1 MFAHAADDALTLP
14 LDEIGR
20 ALATIPESQWF
31 ERKAART
38 DPKTLAK
45 ALIGMANAEGGRVV
59 LGVHDGAVEGM
70 GQHAK
75 HVNRL
80 RRVPLEL
87 IVPPLQPTVSEVP
100 VIDRSGQE
108 NYLLVFQVAPSRSAH
123 QRSDSES
130 FMRVGDSTI
139 QLNRLQWQELVY
151 DRSARNYEAEP
162 TSRPVNVLDPEQLDE
177 LRQAIGAEGDD
188 VHVLRTRS
196 LLTPDGHL
204 TIAALLLLGTHPQ
217 EDLPQALV
225 RVLHFRED
233 EAGAGARQTMTAQG
247 DRRIEGSIPHMIREA
262 RTLIEEWAPKRR
274 ALREDGTFGPVDV
287 IPRDVWLEALV
298 NAVVHRSYSMSGD
311 HIRVSIFPHRIEV
324 SSPGRFPGLA
334 DPSDPLH
341 IDRYARNPRIARVCS
356 DLGITQELGEGI
368 RRMVSGMRDAG
379 LGDPQYRQT
388 SASVIVTL
396 DATTGLSAQ
405 LSQAL
410 PKKATEI
417 VQLLRNTGPLGTG
430 DIATAIDVSRPTVL
444 RGLKALQE
452 QGLVT
457 WSGSSPKDPRALWS
471 VPGSTRT

>member
-1 MFAHAADDALTLP
+1 M
-14 LDEIGR
+14 
-20 ALATIPESQWF
+20 
-31 ERKAART
+31 
-38 DPKTLAK
+38 
-45 ALIGMANAEGGRVV
+45 
-59 LGVHDGAVEGM
+59 
-70 GQHAK
+70 
-75 HVNRL
+75 
-80 RRVPLEL
+80 
-87 IVPPLQPTVSEVP
+87 
-100 VIDRSGQE
+100 
-108 NYLLVFQVAPSRSAH
+108 
-123 QRSDSES
+123 
-130 FMRVGDSTI
+130 
-139 QLNRLQWQELVY
+139 
-151 DRSARNYEAEP
+151 
-162 TSRPVNVLDPEQLDE
+162 NVLDPEQLDE